1 MKMHFCVTQLL
12 VISLC
17 ACNSIDRRTSNT
29 PLNVD
34 QLHGLAAVNEYIE
47 KNPNHEEL
55 PSFDPSRYVVEKIAD
70 PNGRRYIFLGFPLDA
85 KSGYMVI
92 FESCPGAASNYSLSV
107 VGLSANLPKERAGFL
122 AAASDVGTDYPSP
135 CGDSHR

>member
-1 MKMHFCVTQLL
+1 MKVHSCVPQLL
-12 VISLC
+12 LMSLC
-17 ACNSIDRRTSNT
+17 ACNSIDSRTSNT

-55 PSFDPSRYVVEKIAD
+55 PQFDPSRYVVEKIVD
-70 PNGRRYIFLGFPLDA
+70 PNGRRYIFLGFPVDS
-85 KSGYMVI
+85 KNGYMVV
-92 FESCPGAASNYSLSV
+92 FENCRGAASNYSLSV
-107 VGLSANLPKERAGFL
+107 VGLSANLPRERAGFV

-135 CGDSHR
+135 CDDRHR